1 VAAIVAA
8 IGIETLALHF
18 AIAARHP
25 TVAWVLTLGSLF
37 AVAWLV
43 RDYIAMGTGA
53 VVLSN
58 GAVELEIGARFDIS
72 IPLRAIA
79 GAFQPTFRDLP
90 TPGSNQ
96 RRDYLNLTKPASPN
110 VLIVL
115 DAPRRVLLAPGLH
128 RDVTRIAFRLDEGAA
143 FLAALRERRE
153 AASPST

>member
-1 VAAIVAA
+1 
-8 IGIETLALHF
+8 
-18 AIAARHP
+18 
-25 TVAWVLTLGSLF
+25 
-37 AVAWLV
+37 
-43 RDYIAMGTGA
+43 MGTGA

-128 RDVTRIAFRLDEGAA
+128 RDVTRIGLRLDEGAA